1 MCAFWRRKTRAARK
15 IAKRVRKRQKRK
27 KKKAKRELRAER
39 RKEKKLKK
47 AEKKRAKQEKKE
59 KAKDVPTAVD
69 VAAAGSSAV
78 AATTAVAA
86 SATMA
91 STTSTPPPAG
101 KPPVG
106 PSPSSAP
113 LVHASVSL
121 SPETEE
127 ALAKLTRILADPAVD
142 IDHLVELIRANNGGR
157 ASSEVAEPPEYYFL
171 SKAEIV
177 RSAAMTSAQTALFLT
192 EMSNDGMTTDP
203 TSERTGP

>member
-15 IAKRVRKRQKRK
+15 IAKRVRKRHKRK
-27 KKKAKRELRAER
+27 KKRAKRELRAER

-69 VAAAGSSAV
+69 AAAAESSAV

-86 SATMA
+86 TATMA
-91 STTSTPPPAG
+91 STTSTHPPAG

-113 LVHASVSL
+113 RVHASVAL
-121 SPETEE
+121 SPEAEE
-127 ALAKLTRILADPAVD
+127 ALAKLTRILEDPSVD
-142 IDHLVELIRANNGGR
+142 IDHLVERIRANNGGR
-157 ASSEVAEPPEYYFL
+157 ATSVVAEPQEYYFL
-171 SKAEIV
+171 SKSEIV

-192 EMSNDGMTTDP
+192 EMSDEGMTADP
-203 TSERTGP
+203 TSEGTGP

>member
-15 IAKRVRKRQKRK
+15 IAKRVRKRRKRK
-27 KKKAKRELRAER
+27 KKRAKRELRAER

-47 AEKKRAKQEKKE
+47 AEKKKAKQEKKE
-59 KAKDVPTAVD
+59 KAKDVPTVVD
-69 VAAAGSSAV
+69 AAAAGSSAV

-86 SATMA
+86 TATMA
-91 STTSTPPPAG
+91 STTSTHPPAG

-113 LVHASVSL
+113 LVHASVAL
-121 SPETEE
+121 SPEAEE
-127 ALAKLTRILADPAVD
+127 AFAKLTKILGDPSAD
-142 IDHLVELIRANNGGR
+142 IDGLAKRLRANNGGR
-157 ASSEVAEPPEYYFL
+157 ASSEIAEPPEYYFL

-203 TSERTGP
+203 TSEGTGP

>member
-15 IAKRVRKRQKRK
+15 IARRVRKRRKRK
-27 KKKAKRELRAER
+27 KKRAKRELRAER

-47 AEKKRAKQEKKE
+47 AEKKE

-69 VAAAGSSAV
+69 AAAAGSSAV

-91 STTSTPPPAG
+91 SKTSTPPPAKG
-101 KPPVG
+101 SPAG

-113 LVHASVSL
+113 GVHARVAL
-121 SPETEE
+121 SPEAEE
-127 ALAKLTRILADPAVD
+127 ALAELTKILGDPSVD
-142 IDHLVELIRANNGGR
+142 IDGLAKRLRANNGGR
-157 ASSEVAEPPEYYFL
+157 ATPEAAEPQEYYFL
-171 SKAEIV
+171 SRSEIV

-192 EMSNDGMTTDP
+192 EMSDEGMTTDP

>member
-15 IAKRVRKRQKRK
+15 VAKRVRKSRKRK

-47 AEKKRAKQEKKE
+47 AEKKKAKKE

-69 VAAAGSSAV
+69 AAAAGSSAV
-78 AATTAVAA
+78 VATTAVAA

-91 STTSTPPPAG
+91 SKTSTPPPAKG
-101 KPPVG
+101 SPAG

-113 LVHASVSL
+113 RVHASAAL
-121 SPETEE
+121 SPEAEE
-127 ALAKLTRILADPAVD
+127 ALAELTKILGDPSVD
-142 IDHLVELIRANNGGR
+142 IDGLAKRLRANNGGR
-157 ASSEVAEPPEYYFL
+157 ATPEVAQPQEYYFL
-171 SKAEIV
+171 SKSEIV

-192 EMSNDGMTTDP
+192 EMSDEGMTTDP